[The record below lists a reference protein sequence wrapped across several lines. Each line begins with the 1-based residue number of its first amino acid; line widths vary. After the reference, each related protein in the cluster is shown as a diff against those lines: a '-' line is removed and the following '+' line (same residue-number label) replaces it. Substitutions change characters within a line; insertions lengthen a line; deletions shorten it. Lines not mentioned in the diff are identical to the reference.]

1 MNKMPR
7 SYFATGSS
15 ISKANTLKF
24 LKEKVRFSKVE
35 KVFDFTVLDWKKNQ
49 DSIVTEI
56 GKTFYNSKIIV
67 RSSARGEDSVRRSM
81 AGNYISIQ
89 YVDPTSSDSIKNA
102 VSTVIHSYAQKGN
115 HNEKNQILIQTQA
128 EGIRTSGVIFTRT
141 PDFGAPYYVIN
152 FKDDVSTDHITKGL
166 NANTVKL
173 FRKIN
178 NKEIPKKWKKLINAV
193 REIER
198 IFSLDIL
205 DIEFGVND
213 NSEVIIFQVRPI
225 TSIKKQLIINTDREI
240 ANLISYNI
248 RRFKKAQNLKAN
260 QEIKSIFSDM
270 SDWNPA
276 EIIGNDPN
284 FLDYSVYDFMIMT
297 LAWVKGRIT
306 IGYQKPYDERL
317 MIKFGNKPY
326 VDVRKS
332 FSSLIPV
339 RFSKKLTQKLMKFY
353 ISKLKK
359 NPHLHDKIEFEIL
372 FTCYD
377 LDIDKKLDELKESG
391 FTNDEIRHIKNE
403 LLSFTNKI
411 ISEFPTFAGKCDSHL
426 QQLAEKRE
434 IILRKADLKKDHRT
448 QIDCIE
454 KLLKDGRELGAIP
467 FASMARIAFISSAL
481 LKSLKNNN
489 ILGNLEIDSFMNTIQ
504 SPLSE
509 IQSDLELYLNKK
521 MSKTDFLRKYG
532 HLRPGTYDITAMR
545 YDKNKKFFENIKH
558 LRKLNKKTILQNNTK
573 INEILLKNN
582 LRFESVDFFT
592 FVRESLVQRERLK
605 FEFTKNLSAA
615 LELITRVGK
624 RLGFTRNDIANL
636 TLNDIL
642 NSKNLN
648 EKRLTVIWK
657 NKISINTR
665 KKNIRSHLLLP
676 PIIFSEKDFEIISH
690 YVAKPNYITN
700 DTITANLFHLINN
713 ETSDLSNCIIMIENA
728 DPGYDWIFAKNPSGL
743 ITKYGGVAS
752 HMAIRCAELG
762 LPAAIGCGEI
772 IFERLYHAK
781 KVMLDCKNQQIIV
794 LQHEREDDYVE
805 EKKILKSLGYIK

>member
-1 MNKMPR
+1 M
-7 SYFATGSS
+7 
-15 ISKANTLKF
+15 
-24 LKEKVRFSKVE
+24 
-35 KVFDFTVLDWKKNQ
+35 
-49 DSIVTEI
+49 
-56 GKTFYNSKIIV
+56 
-67 RSSARGEDSVRRSM
+67 
-81 AGNYISIQ
+81 
-89 YVDPTSSDSIKNA
+89 
-102 VSTVIHSYAQKGN
+102 
-115 HNEKNQILIQTQA
+115 
-128 EGIRTSGVIFTRT
+128 
-141 PDFGAPYYVIN
+141 
-152 FKDDVSTDHITKGL
+152 
-166 NANTVKL
+166 
-173 FRKIN
+173 
-178 NKEIPKKWKKLINAV
+178 
-193 REIER
+193 
-198 IFSLDIL
+198 
-205 DIEFGVND
+205 
-213 NSEVIIFQVRPI
+213 
-225 TSIKKQLIINTDREI
+225 
-240 ANLISYNI
+240 
-248 RRFKKAQNLKAN
+248 
-260 QEIKSIFSDM
+260 
-270 SDWNPA
+270 
-276 EIIGNDPN
+276 
-284 FLDYSVYDFMIMT
+284 
-297 LAWVKGRIT
+297 
-306 IGYQKPYDERL
+306 
-317 MIKFGNKPY
+317 
-326 VDVRKS
+326 
-332 FSSLIPV
+332 
-339 RFSKKLTQKLMKFY
+339 
-353 ISKLKK
+353 
-359 NPHLHDKIEFEIL
+359 
-372 FTCYD
+372 
-377 LDIDKKLDELKESG
+377 
-391 FTNDEIRHIKNE
+391 
-403 LLSFTNKI
+403 
-411 ISEFPTFAGKCDSHL
+411 
-426 QQLAEKRE
+426 
-434 IILRKADLKKDHRT
+434 KKDHRT

-521 MSKTDFLRKYG
+521 MSKSDFLRKYG

-545 YDKNKKFFENIKH
+545 YDKNKKFFENIQH

-573 INEILLKNN
+573 INEILFKNN